1 MDLAGRVGRTPGVLV
16 ATLAI
21 ATALG
26 QTVHVGPGASEA
38 SFRVK
43 EPYGII
49 TLFRVTVPHGAVVK
63 VEGRFGIRACLA
75 VSAARPTCAFN
86 ARSGVPCLRERGAST
101 SQRAAAPQEWSASN
115 SSSVSRP
122 RSRKRAAAAA
132 ASAARRAGDRAN

>member
-63 VEGRFGIRACLA
+63 VEGRLRRIAGVTLST
-75 VSAARPTCAFN
+75 SARDRTLWYPSLSC
-86 ARSGVPCLRERGAST
+86 SQRGAADVCV
-101 SQRAAAPQEWSASN
+101 QREEWCPMPQGTWRFHVAK
-115 SSSVSRP
+115 SSGP
-122 RSRKRAAAAA
+122 
-132 ASAARRAGDRAN
+132 AGVVRIEFVVGQPPA